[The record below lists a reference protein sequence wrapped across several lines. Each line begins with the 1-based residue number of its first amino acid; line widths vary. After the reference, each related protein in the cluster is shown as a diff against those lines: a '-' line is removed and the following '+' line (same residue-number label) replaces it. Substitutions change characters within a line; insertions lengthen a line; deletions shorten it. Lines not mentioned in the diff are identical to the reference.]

1 MDWIDKQYKKLDRS
15 HAKMKRRIKVLE
27 NDVAKLKQESKDCV
41 EMKQRLQARQLVFDF
56 LEALGLFISGSKDK
70 YEFYDKFSVYP
81 SSLNASKIISL
92 CSDNDHAK
100 PRIETATT
108 LFRECNWNTLQDL
121 DKITDDAK
129 SEAFYDAHPNKYDA
143 LDKSNDNVSSFLL
156 CIERFKPNKKRK
168 RNT

>member
-1 MDWIDKQYKKLDRS
+1 LEEGRAGAGGEVGAEGGRGGGATGDFEVGGEGGVHKL
-15 HAKMKRRIKVLE
+15 E
-27 NDVAKLKQESKDCV
+27 
-41 EMKQRLQARQLVFDF
+41 QRLQARQLVFDF